1 MTKVDLTFSS
11 FFEGVF
17 AREITHSI
25 KSYLFLQLCKRKRR
39 RVMETGSGSHQLWS
53 DQDPRAALNFLLDKV
68 GGKTVRLALSRRLF
82 ALSYGRVSD
91 SDDLHSASDS
101 FLIGVHISCLLW
113 NFSRIGGDLYVGY
126 YFVGCKRSGQERL
139 IQPGGFHNPISLWL
153 FVHFATTPVSVITA
167 LSIHHATTVTL
178 HNFFFRPIRAF

>member
-1 MTKVDLTFSS
+1 MSLCNPYERVLLRLYRMTKVDLTFSS

-126 YFVGCKRSGQERL
+126 YFVGCKQ
-139 IQPGGFHNPISLWL
+139 
-153 FVHFATTPVSVITA
+153 
-167 LSIHHATTVTL
+167 
-178 HNFFFRPIRAF
+178 

>member
-1 MTKVDLTFSS
+1 MSLCNPYERVLLRLYRMTKVDLTFSS

-68 GGKTVRLALSRRLF
+68 GREENSPTGVVAAPFCLIV
-82 ALSYGRVSD
+82 RVSG

-113 NFSRIGGDLYVGY
+113 IFSRIGGDLYVGY

-139 IQPGGFHNPISLWL
+139 I
-153 FVHFATTPVSVITA
+153 
-167 LSIHHATTVTL
+167 
-178 HNFFFRPIRAF
+178 